1 MNEESVV
8 VQSEESE
15 DSQIVDQ
22 NTEEKGDD
30 DDDEEEEKEEK
41 SQAILHASTKE
52 EPLHLTKP
60 LQESNKRVKQTLN
73 TNPPPSSS
81 PSPSPSSVPDSS
93 ALEDSSFDT
102 LEEQTALSKSV
113 PEVRDI
119 ALSRFSKRF
128 RFTNRY
134 VKLAKYASDNETYYP
149 RDHVSDG
156 QLWSARKR
164 MIDGER
170 QTLRSLASDF
180 KPLLPFYQNFSAYLQ
195 ENPTAGIISA
205 KQWETLNA
213 LSGTAQS
220 HYRKSINAKLSRE
233 MNRRYREDTKRRSRL
248 LRRFVRRSADSP
260 ARCDGCKVETPFELR
275 VSGGSALILRKFAG
289 NREEFTIYN
298 STFCRTAGSA

>member
-1 MNEESVV
+1 MSQQEDVAR
-8 VQSEESE
+8 SEESE
-15 DSQIVDQ
+15 DSQLIDQ
-22 NTEEKGDD
+22 LIENEE
-30 DDDEEEEKEEK
+30 
-41 SQAILHASTKE
+41 AKE
-52 EPLHLTKP
+52 EPLDPQKTSS
-60 LQESNKRVKQTLN
+60 ESIERVQQTSN
-73 TNPPPSSS
+73 NENNDNNSSNS
-81 PSPSPSSVPDSS
+81 SLSPSSAPDSS
-93 ALEDSSFDT
+93 ALEDSSFDS

-113 PEVRDI
+113 PEVRD
-119 ALSRFSKRF
+119 ASLSRFSKRF

-134 VKLAKYASDNETYYP
+134 VKLAKYASDNETYFP

-180 KPLLPFYQNFSAYLQ
+180 KALLPFYQNFSAYLQ
-195 ENPTAGIISA
+195 ENPTAGIISN
-205 KQWETLNA
+205 KQWDTLSS

-220 HYRKSINAKLSRE
+220 HFRKSLTAKLNRE

-260 ARCDGCKVETPFELR
+260 AACDGCKVETPFALHVR
-275 VSGGSALILRKFAG
+275 GGSGLILRKFAG

-298 STFCRTAGSA
+298 ATFCRTAGRA